1 MYYICVQK
9 CEWQERKD
17 GRHALYL
24 CYPRIFPPPILRF
37 FFLILVIHRF
47 LSCLRKRVFHRCV
60 CGRGYR
66 EPSRRFCLVCAPS
79 LPLHCKYI
87 MPQTH
92 CNCTEC
98 RSSSLFL
105 FSSCYWRHKSCGGKK
120 YCKISLFSSLLL
132 SRNFFLCVSIVVRAF
147 HFLGDAM
154 LAFFFSLA
162 KLLIIIIAPCTSRES
177 PLRLFFFPSHIFH
190 LCGRGQE
197 SLEPPQ
203 FIHAYGGRRALAW
216 IALAL

>member
-1 MYYICVQK
+1 M
-9 CEWQERKD
+9 
-17 GRHALYL
+17 
-24 CYPRIFPPPILRF
+24 
-37 FFLILVIHRF
+37 
-47 LSCLRKRVFHRCV
+47 
-60 CGRGYR
+60 
-66 EPSRRFCLVCAPS
+66 
-79 LPLHCKYI
+79 
-87 MPQTH
+87 
-92 CNCTEC
+92 
-98 RSSSLFL
+98 
-105 FSSCYWRHKSCGGKK
+105 GGKK

-132 SRNFFLCVSIVVRAF
+132 SRNFFFLCVSIVVRAF

-177 PLRLFFFPSHIFH
+177 PLRHFFFFPSHIFH

>member
-1 MYYICVQK
+1 M
-9 CEWQERKD
+9 
-17 GRHALYL
+17 
-24 CYPRIFPPPILRF
+24 
-37 FFLILVIHRF
+37 
-47 LSCLRKRVFHRCV
+47 
-60 CGRGYR
+60 
-66 EPSRRFCLVCAPS
+66 
-79 LPLHCKYI
+79 
-87 MPQTH
+87 
-92 CNCTEC
+92 
-98 RSSSLFL
+98 
-105 FSSCYWRHKSCGGKK
+105 GGKK

-177 PLRLFFFPSHIFH
+177 PLRRFFFFFPSHIFH

>member
-1 MYYICVQK
+1 M
-9 CEWQERKD
+9 
-17 GRHALYL
+17 
-24 CYPRIFPPPILRF
+24 
-37 FFLILVIHRF
+37 
-47 LSCLRKRVFHRCV
+47 
-60 CGRGYR
+60 
-66 EPSRRFCLVCAPS
+66 
-79 LPLHCKYI
+79 
-87 MPQTH
+87 
-92 CNCTEC
+92 
-98 RSSSLFL
+98 
-105 FSSCYWRHKSCGGKK
+105 GGKK

-190 LCGRGQE
+190 LCGRGRE